1 MRNSLDP
8 FSKFLAVACA
18 ALFALTA
25 GLALL
30 LVNAERRLFDA
41 DFYLA
46 ALDRQ
51 NFYDRLPALAAETVM
66 GAPASDD
73 PNSARNYLNLVPAQN
88 WEALF
93 RALLPPEVSRPM
105 TEQAVASVFDYL
117 NGKSEAVVV
126 SLTAFKNHL
135 AGPAGTEALFGIVRA
150 QPACSFEQIAQLT
163 VGSLFGQTPS
173 FMLCNPSD
181 SLLDLFQPLIQSQV
195 QAIAASIPD
204 SVDLTPSKVGAES
217 PLKSLRSLRTLM
229 RLSLLLPLGLLLLV
243 GILAVRRWRDILT
256 WWGIPLFA
264 AGLFRILLS
273 RAPFPPPRLGAPR
286 TPPASIA
293 DCSAGRASPSRW
305 PSGGPSASP
314 APKIITQTS
323 RAAPNRSC
331 ANWRVSCRPNI
342 KACIAADSQCPV
354 FSDQFAVSG

>member
-126 SLTAFKNHL
+126 SLAAFKNHL

-264 AGLFRILLS
+264 AGLFGTFVSVAASALLGLGF
-273 RAPFPPPRLGAPR
+273 AAYVAPRLPASL
-286 TPPASIA
+286 PASILNL
-293 DCSAGRASPSRW
+293 
-305 PSGGPSASP
+305 
-314 APKIITQTS
+314 I
-323 RAAPNRSC
+323 RSL
-331 ANWRVSCRPNI
+331 VS
-342 KACIAADSQCPV
+342 D
-354 FSDQFAVSG
+354 AVSGVTQPILVQSVILILIGGIMLIAAYQQKNSVRRT

>member
-73 PNSARNYLNLVPAQN
+73 PNSARNYLNLVPTQN

-126 SLTAFKNHL
+126 SLAAFKNHL

-229 RLSLLLPLGLLLLV
+229 HLSLLLPLGLLLLV

-264 AGLFRILLS
+264 AGLLGTFFSVAASALLGLGF
-273 RAPFPPPRLGAPR
+273 AAYVAPRL
-286 TPPASIA
+286 PASLP
-293 DCSAGRASPSRW
+293 AS
-305 PSGGPSASP
+305 
-314 APKIITQTS
+314 
-323 RAAPNRSC
+323 
-331 ANWRVSCRPNI
+331 
-342 KACIAADSQCPV
+342 AADLLRSLV
-354 FSDQFAVSG
+354 SDAVSGVTQPILVQSVILILIGGIMLIAAYQQKNSVRRT

>member
-126 SLTAFKNHL
+126 SLAAFKNHL

-264 AGLFRILLS
+264 AGLFGTFVSVAASALLGLGF
-273 RAPFPPPRLGAPR
+273 AAYVAPRL
-286 TPPASIA
+286 PASLP
-293 DCSAGRASPSRW
+293 AS
-305 PSGGPSASP
+305 
-314 APKIITQTS
+314 
-323 RAAPNRSC
+323 
-331 ANWRVSCRPNI
+331 
-342 KACIAADSQCPV
+342 AADLLRSLV
-354 FSDQFAVSG
+354 SDAVSGVTQPILVQSVILILIGGIMLIAAYQQKNSVRRT

>member
-126 SLTAFKNHL
+126 SLAAFKNHL

-229 RLSLLLPLGLLLLV
+229 HLSLLLPLGLLLLV

-264 AGLFRILLS
+264 AGLLGTFFSVAASALLGLGF
-273 RAPFPPPRLGAPR
+273 AAYVAPRL
-286 TPPASIA
+286 PASLP
-293 DCSAGRASPSRW
+293 AS
-305 PSGGPSASP
+305 
-314 APKIITQTS
+314 
-323 RAAPNRSC
+323 
-331 ANWRVSCRPNI
+331 
-342 KACIAADSQCPV
+342 AADLLRSLV
-354 FSDQFAVSG
+354 SDAVSGVTQPILVQSVILILIGGIMLIAAYQQKNSVRRT

>member
-126 SLTAFKNHL
+126 SLAAFKNHL

-256 WWGIPLFA
+256 WWGIPLFT
-264 AGLFRILLS
+264 AGLLGTFFSVAASALLGLGF
-273 RAPFPPPRLGAPR
+273 AAYVAPRLPASL
-286 TPPASIA
+286 PASILNL
-293 DCSAGRASPSRW
+293 
-305 PSGGPSASP
+305 
-314 APKIITQTS
+314 I
-323 RAAPNRSC
+323 RSL
-331 ANWRVSCRPNI
+331 VS
-342 KACIAADSQCPV
+342 D
-354 FSDQFAVSG
+354 AVSGVTQPILVQSVILILIGGIMLIAAYQQKNSVRRT

>member
-41 DFYLA
+41 DLYLA

-126 SLTAFKNHL
+126 SLAAFKNHL

-204 SVDLTPSKVGAES
+204 NVDLTPSKVGAES

-264 AGLFRILLS
+264 AGLFGTFVSVAASALLGLGF
-273 RAPFPPPRLGAPR
+273 AAYVAPRLPASLPASAADLLRSLVRDVGSGLAEPILVQSIVLVLIGGMMTVFAR
-286 TPPASIA
+286 LQKNPPA
-293 DCSAGRASPSRW
+293 R
-305 PSGGPSASP
+305 GG
-314 APKIITQTS
+314 
-323 RAAPNRSC
+323 
-331 ANWRVSCRPNI
+331 
-342 KACIAADSQCPV
+342 
-354 FSDQFAVSG
+354 

>member
-264 AGLFRILLS
+264 AGLFGTFVSVAASALLGLGF
-273 RAPFPPPRLGAPR
+273 AAYVAPRLPASL
-286 TPPASIA
+286 PASILNL
-293 DCSAGRASPSRW
+293 
-305 PSGGPSASP
+305 
-314 APKIITQTS
+314 I
-323 RAAPNRSC
+323 RSL
-331 ANWRVSCRPNI
+331 VS
-342 KACIAADSQCPV
+342 D
-354 FSDQFAVSG
+354 AVSGVTQPILVQSVILILIGGIMLIAAYQQKNSVRRT